1 MIHLY
6 AFTLGQRELPEIDG
20 LGGAALEA
28 RSFGPL
34 TAVVSEGDGN
44 GEASDDAVRH
54 GVVVEALLE
63 CADSVLPVRF
73 GQQFADEEGLA
84 AAVAE
89 RRDALEAA
97 LADLSGCVE
106 IGVRVMPEDG
116 PLPTD
121 AADGTAYMRAIA
133 GRKAA
138 TVGLHRALLPHAR
151 ASVTAPSSRLRDDTG
166 YLVRREDVTEFAS
179 AVDRYVA
186 AHPELTVLCTGPWAP
201 YSFAA
206 AA

>member
-1 MIHLY
+1 VIHLY

-20 LGGAALEA
+20 VDGATLEA
-28 RSFGPL
+28 RPFAPL
-34 TAVVSEGDGN
+34 TAVVSVGAGS
-44 GEASDDAVRH
+44 GEVSDDAVRH
-54 GVVVEALLE
+54 GLVVEALLE

-73 GQQFADEEGLA
+73 GQQFEDEQELA

-89 RRDALEAA
+89 RRYALETA

-106 IGVRVMPEDG
+106 VGVRVLREDG
-116 PLPTD
+116 PFPTD
-121 AADGTAYMRAIA
+121 AANGTEYMRAVA

-151 ASVTAPSSRLRDDTG
+151 ASLAAPSSRLRDDTG
-166 YLVRREDVTEFAS
+166 YLVRREDVPEFAL

-206 AA
+206 AT